1 MNESVQI
8 AKARP
13 HGIGGSDI
21 AALLGLSPYKTA
33 LQLWAEKVGHPGAAE
48 PQGIHLRYGQHLE
61 PFVAREYEQVTGLH
75 TSEVGTS
82 IFHPEHGFM
91 FASIDRLV
99 TKEPGAQAFVNG
111 RVTADR
117 LLECKTSSVF
127 SRREWGVEG
136 TDQVPTAYLLQCAW
150 YMAISGCTQAD
161 IAVLLGNS
169 DFRVYTVRRDPRL
182 EALMLDQAQR
192 FWYEHVLSCEPPQP
206 QTTEDA
212 LLLFPKDE
220 QGLKVEA
227 DEETLELLERYESAS
242 DEASQS
248 SAEAEDLRAQ
258 LMARMGQAQE
268 ITWGEKVLATWRC
281 SKPTRRLDVHALR
294 SAHPE
299 IAEQF
304 TLTSPGARRFVVRS
318 LP

>member
-1 MNESVQI
+1 MNESVAI
-8 AKARP
+8 AKTRP

-33 LQLWAEKVGHPGAAE
+33 LQLWAEKVGHPGVVE
-48 PQGIHLRYGQHLE
+48 PQAIHLRYGQHLE

-75 TSEVGTS
+75 TSEIGSS

-99 TKEPGAQAFVNG
+99 TKEPDAQAFVNG
-111 RVTADR
+111 RVTTDR

-127 SRREWGVEG
+127 SRSEWGVEG

-150 YMAISGCTQAD
+150 YMAVSNCSQAD

-169 DFRVYTVRRDPRL
+169 DFRVYTIRRDTRL
-182 EALMLDQAQR
+182 EALMLEQAQR
-192 FWYEHVLSCEPPQP
+192 FWYEHVLSCEPPAP
-206 QTTEDA
+206 QTAQDA
-212 LLLFPKDE
+212 LILFPKDE
-220 QGLKVEA
+220 PGLKVEA

-242 DEASQS
+242 EEASQC
-248 SAEAEDLRAQ
+248 SAETEDLRAQ
-258 LMARMGQAQE
+258 LMARMGHAQE
-268 ITWGEKVLATWRC
+268 ITRGGKVLATWRC
-281 SKPTRRLDVHALR
+281 SKPTRRLDVHAFR
-294 SAHPE
+294 SAHPD

-304 TLTSPGARRFVVRS
+304 TLTSPGARRFVLRS